1 MKLEATTIATDV
13 DERRRKYFE
22 HSEHTNGKDFI
33 NYRYS
38 VMTESERKLADD
50 ITRNFREAYIAKE
63 RAGVFKDM
71 ETAEAYW
78 SGEFENKSTDVN
90 ANTNIIN
97 ANIETQVADMLD
109 QNIDVEPRA
118 YEPTDLPYIPLAR
131 KILDRIIDAN
141 KMPIKLQ
148 RVVRRMKKFGSGWIK
163 VMFNPNMLDGF
174 GCPEITSVST
184 ANVFPDP
191 SVVTIEDIHKGR
203 FFVETITASIYWAE
217 QTFGMEKASA
227 IYPGFKPYQDTLD
240 KLNGDDIDTTGENYM
255 HLLYWCKY
263 VDEKTGKSKLRLI
276 QASGCGII
284 LKDSLVY
291 ESEKKANVFPEM
303 EEFQYPYWV
312 TNDMERENSIWG
324 KSIASLLYPTQ
335 DLIDDLDNSILA
347 NARLTGNPIKL
358 VLANSGIEADH
369 IDNSE
374 GQIVVSNV
382 ANGLS
387 HVSPPSMPQ
396 YIIERRNN
404 ALATERIIVS
414 RVSDQQSGIKQHG
427 VDTATE
433 SLALQQNAMKAIDS
447 TKTVLQLVLA
457 DIFMYCFQLAIE
469 YWDRD
474 MFFESNEKDKFIHFN
489 PAMLQHIP
497 VLEPA
502 SEEYIKA
509 FKSRN
514 KDKEAPEYMEAKD
527 KFRKIRVML
536 NVSVG
541 AGLPKNKAL
550 MYNIIKETYM
560 NKAMGTE
567 EYREKLDEYVGLPKP
582 SEEEMAMQQSGQPQ
596 TAGVQVP
603 FNQSRDVF
611 ATGGVNTGALD
622 RIQQQ
627 RTGGNFN
634 VTK

>member
-1 MKLEATTIATDV
+1 MKLEAIATDV
-13 DERRRKYFE
+13 DERRREYFE
-22 HSEHTNGKDFI
+22 HSKHTNGKDFM
-33 NYRYS
+33 NYRYD

-50 ITRNFREAYIAKE
+50 ILRNFREAYNAKE
-63 RAGVFKDM
+63 SAGVFEDM
-71 ETAEAYW
+71 AIAEAYW
-78 SGEFENKSTDVN
+78 SGDFDNKTTDVN

-109 QNIDVEPRA
+109 QNIDIEPKA

-131 KILDRIIDAN
+131 KIFDRIIDAN
-141 KMPIKLQ
+141 KMPIKME
-148 RVVRRMKKFGSGWIK
+148 RIVRRMKKFGSSWIRA
-163 VMFNPNMLDGF
+163 MFNPDMLDGF

-184 ANVFPDP
+184 ANVFPDA
-191 SVVTIEDIHKGR
+191 SVVTVEDIHKGR
-203 FFVETITASIYWAE
+203 YFIETITASIYWAE
-217 QTFGMEKASA
+217 QTFGIRKASA

-240 KLNGDDIDTTGENYM
+240 KLNSDDIDTTGENYL

-263 VDEKTGKSKLRLI
+263 KDEQTGKFKLRLI
-276 QASGCGII
+276 QASGCGVI
-284 LKDSLVY
+284 LQDSLVY
-291 ESEKKANVFPEM
+291 ENEKGVNVFPNID
-303 EEFQYPYWV
+303 EFRYPYWV
-312 TNDMERENSIWG
+312 TNDLERENSVWG

-374 GQIVVSNV
+374 GQVIVSNV
-382 ANGLS
+382 PNGVS
-387 HVSPPSMPQ
+387 HVAPPSMPQ
-396 YIIERRNN
+396 YIISRRDS
-404 ALATERIIVS
+404 ALQAERIIVS
-414 RVSDQQSGIKQHG
+414 RVSDQQAGIKQHG

-433 SLALQQNAMKAIDS
+433 SLALQQNAMKAIDA
-447 TKTVLQLVLA
+447 TKTTLQLVLA
-457 DIFMYCFQLAIE
+457 DIFMYCFQLALE
-469 YWDRD
+469 YWDAD
-474 MFFESNEKDKFIHFN
+474 MFFQADEKDKFIHFN
-489 PAMLQHIP
+489 PTMLNKIP

-509 FKSRN
+509 FKAKH
-514 KDKEAPEYMEAKD
+514 KDKEAPEYMEVKD

-536 NVSVG
+536 SVSVG

-560 NKAMGTE
+560 NKAMGME

-582 SEEEMAMQQSGQPQ
+582 TEEETMAMQQPAQQP
-596 TAGVQVP
+596 TNAVQIP

-611 ATGGVNTGALD
+611 AGGGVNAGALD

-627 RTGGNFN
+627 RTGGNYN
-634 VTK
+634 AIK